1 MDRCARARTLRGRGR
16 AYAAKGTHRH
26 SESLADHTSL
36 SFLMVLLALAGVT
49 PKVLAGTFG
58 TGALLRPIVASV
70 FLRLFGAGD
79 LGPT

>member
-1 MDRCARARTLRGRGR
+1 MDRCARARTLRERGR

-49 PKVLAGTFG
+49 PKVLAPFG

>member
-26 SESLADHTSL
+26 SESLADHPSL

-49 PKVLAGTFG
+49 PKVLAGFG
-58 TGALLRPIVASV
+58 AGALLRPIVASV

>member
-1 MDRCARARTLRGRGR
+1 
-16 AYAAKGTHRH
+16 
-26 SESLADHTSL
+26 
-36 SFLMVLLALAGVT
+36 MVLLALAGVT
-49 PKVLAGTFG
+49 PKVLAAFG

>member
-1 MDRCARARTLRGRGR
+1 LDRCARARTLRGRGR

-49 PKVLAGTFG
+49 PKVLAAFG

>member
-1 MDRCARARTLRGRGR
+1 MDRCARARTLRGRRR

-49 PKVLAGTFG
+49 PKVLAAFG